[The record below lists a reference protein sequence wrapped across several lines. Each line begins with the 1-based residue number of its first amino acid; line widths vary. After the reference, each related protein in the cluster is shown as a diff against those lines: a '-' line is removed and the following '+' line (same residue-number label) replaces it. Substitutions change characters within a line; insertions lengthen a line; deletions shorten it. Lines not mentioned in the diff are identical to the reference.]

1 MSLDETT
8 VAGDG
13 PAPTTMRHRVG
24 EAVNGH
30 LRLWSMMVL
39 TMVTGMLDAV
49 GYLGLDRIFTGNMT
63 GNIVIL
69 GMGVAGED
77 GLPIVG
83 PLVALFA
90 FVLGAALAGVTL
102 RSAAPGWNI
111 RVTAIFA
118 VGTLA
123 LLAAGV
129 TLLVVDVQG
138 NSPLGIAIA
147 SVIAVDMGAQALAA
161 RFLAVKDMT
170 TVVVTSTIT
179 SLAGESFVGQGPG
192 RLFNR
197 RLWAILVLF
206 VGAVIGALLLRVD
219 IAIPVLL
226 GAALTAAVAA
236 LGHWAWD
243 RAAG

>member
-1 MSLDETT
+1 MGKAIS
-8 VAGDG
+8 
-13 PAPTTMRHRVG
+13 
-24 EAVNGH
+24 NH

-90 FVLGAALAGVTL
+90 FMLGAAVTGFVL
-102 RSAAPGWNI
+102 RPVAPCWNV
-111 RVTAIFA
+111 RVTAILGAGTLVLGA
-118 VGTLA
+118 VG
-123 LLAAGV
+123 V
-129 TLLVVDVQG
+129 VLLVIDVDG
-138 NSPLGIAIA
+138 SSPLGIAIA
-147 SVIAVDMGAQALAA
+147 SVIAVDMGAQACAA
-161 RFLAVKDMT
+161 RFLAVRDMT

-179 SLAGESFVGQGPG
+179 ALAGESFVDRG
-192 RLFNR
+192 RGRFANR
-197 RLWAILVLF
+197 RLWAIVMIF
-206 VGAVIGALLLRVD
+206 FGAVIGALLLRVH
-219 IAIPVLL
+219 IALPVLL
-226 GAALTAAVAA
+226 ASLLTAFIAAIGHVA
-236 LGHWAWD
+236 WK

>member
-1 MSLDETT
+1 
-8 VAGDG
+8 
-13 PAPTTMRHRVG
+13 
-24 EAVNGH
+24 
-30 LRLWSMMVL
+30 MMAL

-69 GMGVAGED
+69 GLGVAGED

-90 FVLGAALAGVTL
+90 FVLGAALAGLTL
-102 RSAAPGWNI
+102 RSSAPGWNV
-111 RVTAIFA
+111 RVTAIFTA
-118 VGTLA
+118 GTVTLV
-123 LLAAGV
+123 AAGV
-129 TLLVVDVQG
+129 VLLVVDVEG
-138 NSPLGIAIA
+138 TSPLGIAIA
-147 SVIAVDMGAQALAA
+147 SIIAVDMGAQALAA

-179 SLAGESFVGQGPG
+179 SLAGESFVAPGPG

-206 VGAVIGALLLRVD
+206 VGAVLGALLMQVH
-219 IAIPVLL
+219 IALPVLL
-226 GAALTAAVAA
+226 AAALTGTVAA
-236 LGHWAWD
+236 LGH
-243 RAAG
+243 AGWERVSS

>member
-1 MSLDETT
+1 MSVDESVVEGGQSVRTSLKDRL
-8 VAGDG
+8 G
-13 PAPTTMRHRVG
+13 R
-24 EAVNGH
+24 AVSGH

-77 GLPIVG
+77 GLPIIG

-90 FVLGAALAGVTL
+90 FVLGAALAGLAL
-102 RSAAPGWNI
+102 RSTVPGWNV
-111 RVTAIFA
+111 RVSAIFTIGA
-118 VGTLA
+118 LTLS
-123 LLAAGV
+123 AAGLI
-129 TLLVVDVQG
+129 LLLFDVHG
-138 NSPLGIAIA
+138 SSPLGIAIA
-147 SVIAVDMGAQALAA
+147 SVIAVDMGAQAVAA

-170 TVVVTSTIT
+170 TVVVTSTIA
-179 SLAGESFVGQGPG
+179 SLAGESFVGPGPG

-206 VGAVIGALLLRVD
+206 VGAVIGALLLHVH
-219 IAIPVLL
+219 IALPVFI
-226 GAALTAAVAA
+226 GAVLTGVVAA
-236 LGHWAWD
+236 LGHLTWD
-243 RAAG
+243 RASG

>member
-1 MSLDETT
+1 MSVDESYSA
-8 VAGDG
+8 AGRS
-13 PAPTTMRHRVG
+13 APTTARQRLDK
-24 EAVNGH
+24 AVNGH
-30 LRLWSMMVL
+30 LRLWSMMAL

-69 GMGVAGED
+69 GLGVAGED

-90 FVLGAALAGVTL
+90 FVLGAALAGLTL

-118 VGTLA
+118 AGTSTLVV
-123 LLAAGV
+123 AGV
-129 TLLVVDVQG
+129 VLLVVDVQG
-138 NSPLGIAIA
+138 TSPLGIAIA
-147 SVIAVDMGAQALAA
+147 SIIAVDMGAQALAA

-179 SLAGESFVGQGPG
+179 SLAGESFVAPGPG

-197 RLWAILVLF
+197 RLWAIVVLF
-206 VGAVIGALLLRVD
+206 VGAVIGALLMQVH
-219 IAIPVLL
+219 IALPVLI
-226 GAALTAAVAA
+226 AAVLTGTIAA
-236 LGHWAWD
+236 VGHAAWE
-243 RAAG
+243 RVSS

>member
-1 MSLDETT
+1 MTT
-8 VAGDG
+8 DDTLEAGADSIR
-13 PAPTTMRHRVG
+13 PTAGRRL
-24 EAVNGH
+24 EKAVNGH

-102 RSAAPGWNI
+102 RSAEPGWNV
-111 RVTAIFA
+111 RVTVIFTM
-118 VGTLA
+118 GTLG
-123 LLAAGV
+123 LVAAGV
-129 TLLVVDVQG
+129 TLLVVDVEG

-206 VGAVIGALLLRVD
+206 VGAVVGALLLRVD

-243 RAAG
+243 RASG